1 MKLDNND
8 PRKTSVASSVA
19 ADSVDQLGTV
29 EGKVRSIV
37 LPLGVNY
44 AYNDWTRVNM
54 DFDHLS
60 YPAIVFIQPVAGNLH
75 VKNDQIKDQP
85 DCQFAFLDKTAHD
98 ANAVSEDCVIE
109 RMKRL
114 CYRFI
119 KAFNESRLFDAL
131 PEDIPYQSVIDRL
144 DQGVS
149 GIIISPRIKE
159 QKGVKLCDIN
169 IPRNG

>member
-1 MKLDNND
+1 MKLDNRD
-8 PRKTSVASSVA
+8 PRKRKVAASVA
-19 ADSVDQLGTV
+19 ADSKEQLGTV

-37 LPLGVNY
+37 EPLGVNY

-54 DFDHLS
+54 DFDHLE
-60 YPAIVFIQPVAGNLH
+60 YPAVVFIQPVSGNLK
-75 VKNDQIKDQP
+75 VANEQIRDQP
-85 DCQFAFLDKTAHD
+85 DCQFAFLDRTAHD
-98 ANAVSEDCVIE
+98 DNAVSEDCVIE

-119 KAFNESRLFDAL
+119 KAFNASRLFDPL
-131 PEDIPYQSVIDRL
+131 PEDIRYQSVVDRL

-159 QKGVKLCDIN
+159 KKGVMLCDIN
-169 IPRNG
+169 VPRNG